1 MWDAIAQ
8 WVAAAGTMGTVIVL
22 IYQSYERRKA
32 SRESQVIEVVLEP
45 LRARL
50 EGGMASILERRAN
63 PVIWRFDSGLATNP
77 DPSFGVALPSFLA
90 SPVAVPNPDGPLF
103 SVAYKTVRTQH
114 AYRDLINKWE
124 ALNKDYRGLLDSG
137 LLPLVRRIDDH
148 LRASCAVPDIME
160 DRNATRW
167 CSYSQLA
174 EHAFNTHW
182 LSRYSYTLEV
192 QRDRPGAPGIVALWS
207 PGGPNF
213 TDGTTESEVTGLQN
227 AINGL
232 MADAAVQNT
241 IENLKQ
247 QAYGLNEQR
256 QGLLERIATIRWSR
270 TD

>member
-8 WVAAAGTMGTVIVL
+8 WVAAAGTLGTVIVL

-63 PVIWRFDSGLATNP
+63 PVIWRLDSGLATNP

-90 SPVAVPNPDGPLF
+90 PPAAVTNSDGPLF
-103 SVAYKTVRTQH
+103 SVAYRAVRVQRP
-114 AYRDLINKWE
+114 YRDLIDKWE
-124 ALNKDYRGLLDSG
+124 ALNKNYRELLEGG
-137 LLPLVRRIDDH
+137 LLPLVQRIDGH
-148 LRASCAVPDIME
+148 LRTSCTVPDMME

-174 EHAFNTHW
+174 EHALNTHW

-192 QRDRPGAPGIVALWS
+192 QSDRPGAPGIVTLWC
-207 PGGPNF
+207 PGGLNF
-213 TDGTTESEVTGLQN
+213 THGTTESEVAGLQD
-227 AINGL
+227 AIKSL
-232 MADAAVQNT
+232 MADAAVQDT

-247 QAYGLNEQR
+247 QASTLNEQR

>member
-1 MWDAIAQ
+1 MWAAIAQ
-8 WVAAAGTMGTVIVL
+8 WVAAAGTLGTVIVL
-22 IYQSYERRKA
+22 VYQSHKRRKA
-32 SRESQVIEVVLEP
+32 SRKDQVIDVVLEP

-63 PVIWRFDSGLATNP
+63 PVIWRLDSGLATNP

-90 SPVAVPNPDGPLF
+90 PPVAVTNSDGPLF
-103 SVAYKTVRTQH
+103 SVAYKAVRAKH
-114 AYRDLINKWE
+114 PYRGLIDKWE
-124 ALNKDYRGLLDSG
+124 ALDRDYRELLEDG
-137 LLPLVRRIDDH
+137 LLPLVQRIDDH
-148 LRASCAVPDIME
+148 LRTSCAVPDIVE
-160 DRNATRW
+160 HRNATRW

-192 QRDRPGAPGIVALWS
+192 QRDRPGTPGIVTLWN

-213 TDGTTESEVTGLQN
+213 TDGTTESEVTGLQD
-227 AINGL
+227 AINSL
-232 MADAAVQNT
+232 MADAAMQDT

-247 QAYGLNEQR
+247 QACALNEQR